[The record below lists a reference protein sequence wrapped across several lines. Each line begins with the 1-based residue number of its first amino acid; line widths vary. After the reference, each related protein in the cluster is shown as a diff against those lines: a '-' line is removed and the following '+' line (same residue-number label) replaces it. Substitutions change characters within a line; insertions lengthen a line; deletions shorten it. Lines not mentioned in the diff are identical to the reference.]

1 MLLNQFM
8 FWCLEFQ
15 LHDQNVVSGSWIF
28 QSNKRDLWRT
38 TKEWES
44 SGYAV
49 AEMNANGIAVRFIHS
64 NLSPFSFSFQIEIG
78 DNAGNSNA

>member
-1 MLLNQFM
+1 M
-8 FWCLEFQ
+8 
-15 LHDQNVVSGSWIF
+15 
-28 QSNKRDLWRT
+28 T